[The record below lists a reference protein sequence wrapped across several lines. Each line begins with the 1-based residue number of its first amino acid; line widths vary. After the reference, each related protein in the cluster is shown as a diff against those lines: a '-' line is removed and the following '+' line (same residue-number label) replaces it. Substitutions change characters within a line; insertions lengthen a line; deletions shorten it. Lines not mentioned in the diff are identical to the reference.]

1 LDCAST
7 GMAADSAK
15 AASKAGSKRL
25 FVFIIVSL
33 KIAHQ

>member
-1 LDCAST
+1 LDWAST

-15 AASKAGSKRL
+15 AASKAGSKSL

-33 KIAHQ
+33 RIANQ